1 MYSYTLS
8 VLSIAWSA
16 ENIDTILGIILMA
29 LSIVNILWTTGYKIY
44 NHIKEKNYD
53 KVSEEIQDVI
63 DKIKDIKED
72 KNDN

>member
-16 ENIDTILGIILMA
+16 ENIDTILGIILMV

-44 NHIKEKNYD
+44 NHIKEKNYG
-53 KVSEEIQDVI
+53 KVSEEIQDAI

>member
-8 VLSIAWSA
+8 VLSIAWST
-16 ENIDTILGIILMA
+16 ENIDTILGIILMV

-44 NHIKEKNYD
+44 NHIKEKNYG
-53 KVSEEIQDVI
+53 KVSEEIQDAI

-72 KNDN
+72 ENDN

>member
-53 KVSEEIQDVI
+53 KVSEEIQDAI

>member
-16 ENIDTILGIILMA
+16 ENIDTILGIILMV

-53 KVSEEIQDVI
+53 KVSEEIQAAI

>member
-53 KVSEEIQDVI
+53 KVSEEFQDAI

>member
-53 KVSEEIQDVI
+53 KVSEEIQDAI

-72 KNDN
+72 ENDN

>member
-16 ENIDTILGIILMA
+16 ENIDTILGIILMV

-53 KVSEEIQDVI
+53 KVSEEIQDAI

>member
-16 ENIDTILGIILMA
+16 ENIDTILGIILMV

-44 NHIKEKNYD
+44 NHIKEKNYG
-53 KVSEEIQDVI
+53 KVSEEIQDAI

-72 KNDN
+72 ENDN

>member
-16 ENIDTILGIILMA
+16 ENIDTILGIILMV

-53 KVSEEIQDVI
+53 KVSEEIQDAI

-72 KNDN
+72 ENDN